1 MEDRI
6 VLDLT
11 HLKDINE
18 IVYQQIKLVAKKS
31 KYCTLEELAT
41 LSSSMVEL
49 ANVYIKANLQTYKV
63 ADTFTY

>member
-31 KYCTLEELAT
+31 KNCTLEELAI

-49 ANVYIKANLQTYKV
+49 TNAYIKANLQTYKV
-63 ADTFTY
+63 ADTFTC